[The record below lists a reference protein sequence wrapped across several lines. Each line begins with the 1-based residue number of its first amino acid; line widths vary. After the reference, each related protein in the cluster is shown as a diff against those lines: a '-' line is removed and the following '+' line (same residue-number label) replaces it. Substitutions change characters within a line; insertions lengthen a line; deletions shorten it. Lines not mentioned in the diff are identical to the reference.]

1 MAKKTNPVAEGFTAL
16 GRDIADIGVTFV
28 DGDAKTR
35 LSYLIFG
42 LGPILRGQTVK
53 GLAFLA
59 CEVAFIL
66 YMVFFGWGY
75 LQKFNTLGTIETAK
89 KGRVT
94 VYGDNSFLILL
105 FGLLT
110 IILIG
115 MIIFIWRMNLRENRK
130 EELLLRRGKTP

>member
-1 MAKKTNPVAEGFTAL
+1 
-16 GRDIADIGVTFV
+16 
-28 DGDAKTR
+28 
-35 LSYLIFG
+35 
-42 LGPILRGQTVK
+42 
-53 GLAFLA
+53 
-59 CEVAFIL
+59 
-66 YMVFFGWGY
+66 MVFFGWGY

-130 EELLLRRGKTP
+130 EELLLRRGSEVGGEG